1 MGTHTTI
8 KILKKR
14 FLFSFLI
21 LRRFSMETQTTNLW
35 FSYKKRIRLPNPFLF
50 YNLSFETNFR
60 LPRKD
65 S

>member
-1 MGTHTTI
+1 MWELTQRL
-8 KILKKR
+8 KIKKR
-14 FLFSFLI
+14 FFSSFII

-35 FSYKKRIRLPNPFLF
+35 FSYKKRIRFSNPFLF
-50 YNLSFETNFR
+50 YNLAFETNFR